1 MTAPEATLIDLNSKL
16 GVHVAKRLQEEH
28 ILWLTTV
35 ASDGTPQPNPVWFYW
50 DGKIIHVRS
59 QPSSHKLQNITQNP
73 KVSMN
78 FQADE
83 QGGDVVV
90 LTGDA
95 TIDRNPPEPD
105 PKFIEK
111 YREAIPKIGHTPE
124 SLAAAY
130 NVLIRIMP
138 KRLRGF

>member
-1 MTAPEATLIDLNSKL
+1 MIDLTSNL
-16 GVHVAKRLQEEH
+16 GVRVAKRLQEEH
-28 ILWLTTV
+28 VIWLTTV

-50 DGKIIHVRS
+50 DGKTIHVRS
-59 QPSSHKLQNITQNP
+59 QPSSHKLKNISRNP

-83 QGGDVVV
+83 EGGDVAV
-90 LTGDA
+90 LTGEA
-95 TIDRNPPEPD
+95 TIDRNPPKPD
-105 PKFIEK
+105 PRFIEK

-130 NVLIRIMP
+130 SVLIRITP
-138 KRLRGF
+138 RGLRGF